1 MTSTLETVQ
10 KNIASAACDAGRSS
24 GDISLIAVSKT
35 KPLEAIRPILDAGQR
50 TFGENKVQEAAAKWP
65 ELRQEY
71 DSVELH
77 LIGPLQSNK
86 VRQAVQLFDV
96 IETLDRPKLARA
108 IARICG
114 EEGKIVTCYIQ
125 VNVGRETQ
133 KAGIDPDKLE
143 GFVALCRDELMLPV
157 AGLMCIPPSGGNP
170 EPYFLMLKEMAARH
184 GFKKLS
190 MGMSGDYQ
198 TAIAC
203 GATSVRVGTALF
215 GAREDRY

>member
-10 KNIASAACDAGRSS
+10 KNIASAARDAGRSPA
-24 GDISLIAVSKT
+24 DISLIAVSKT
-35 KPLEAIRPILDAGQR
+35 KPPEAIRPLLDAGQR
-50 TFGENKVQEAAAKWP
+50 VFGENKVQEAATKWP
-65 ELRQEY
+65 ELRQKY
-71 DSVELH
+71 DGVDLH

-114 EEGKIVTCYIQ
+114 EEGKSVTCYIQ
-125 VNVGRETQ
+125 VNVGREAQ
-133 KAGIDPDKLE
+133 KAGIDPDELE
-143 GFVALCRDELMLPV
+143 GFIALCRDALMLPV
-157 AGLMCIPPSGGNP
+157 AGLMCIPPSGCDP
-170 EPYFLMLKEMAARH
+170 TSYFMMLKEMAAQH
-184 GFKKLS
+184 GLEKLS

-198 TAIAC
+198 AAIAC

-215 GAREDRY
+215 GVRE

>member
-1 MTSTLETVQ
+1 MTRTLETVQ
-10 KNIASAACDAGRSS
+10 KNIVSAASDAGRSPK
-24 GDISLIAVSKT
+24 DISLIAVSKT
-35 KPLEAIRPILDAGQR
+35 KPPGAIQPILDAGQR
-50 TFGENKVQEAAAKWP
+50 IFGENKIQEAAAKWP
-65 ELRQEY
+65 DLRQEY
-71 DSVELH
+71 DGVELH

-114 EEGKIVTCYIQ
+114 EEDKSVICYIQ
-125 VNVGRETQ
+125 VNIGREAQ
-133 KAGIDPDKLE
+133 KSGIDPDALD

-157 AGLMCIPPSGGNP
+157 AGLMCIPPSGCDP
-170 EPYFLMLKEMAARH
+170 APYFIMLRKMAERH
-184 GFKKLS
+184 GFKELS
-190 MGMSGDYQ
+190 MGMSADYQ

-215 GAREDRY
+215 GARE

>member
-10 KNIASAACDAGRSS
+10 KNIVSAACDAGRPPK
-24 GDISLIAVSKT
+24 DISLIAVSKT
-35 KPLEAIRPILDAGQR
+35 KPPGAIRPILDAGQR
-50 TFGENKVQEAAAKWP
+50 IFGENKIQEAAAKWP

-71 DSVELH
+71 DGVELH

-114 EEGKIVTCYIQ
+114 EEDKSVICYIQ
-125 VNVGRETQ
+125 VNIGREAQ
-133 KAGIDPDKLE
+133 KSGIDPDALD

-157 AGLMCIPPSGGNP
+157 AGLMCIPPSGCDP
-170 EPYFLMLKEMAARH
+170 APYFIMLRKMAERH
-184 GFKKLS
+184 GFKELS
-190 MGMSGDYQ
+190 MGMSADYQ

-215 GAREDRY
+215 GARE

>member
-1 MTSTLETVQ
+1 LTSTLETVQ
-10 KNIASAACDAGRSS
+10 KNIVSAANNASRSP

-35 KPLEAIRPILDAGQR
+35 KPPEAIRPLLDAGQR

-65 ELRQEY
+65 PLRQEY
-71 DSVELH
+71 GGVELH

-108 IARICG
+108 IARICN
-114 EEGKIVTCYIQ
+114 EESKTVTCYIQ
-125 VNVGRETQ
+125 VNIGREAQ
-133 KAGIDPDKLE
+133 KAGIDPNALD

-157 AGLMCIPPSGGNP
+157 AGLMCIPPSGCDP
-170 EPYFLMLKEMAARH
+170 APYFIMLKEMAERH
-184 GFKKLS
+184 GFEKLS
-190 MGMSGDYQ
+190 MGMSSDYM

-215 GAREDRY
+215 GTREGRP